1 MKFCFLFTSLSV
13 SASAIWFAW
22 RQLCLLNR
30 STLLRCLPAW
40 VIVVPLNEC
49 RLIYSLLGE
58 VIKAVLW
65 SSEMKAK
72 QFTWIVPT
80 LLEIILPFR
89 EDLSIFLSLFLLT
102 FVQEVLKS
110 DALMQCVRAPSMK
123 SAVTTASL
131 WQSVSAVDVC
141 VCMFLMCFP
150 LFHSLPSW

>member
-1 MKFCFLFTSLSV
+1 M
-13 SASAIWFAW
+13 
-22 RQLCLLNR
+22 
-30 STLLRCLPAW
+30 
-40 VIVVPLNEC
+40 
-49 RLIYSLLGE
+49 
-58 VIKAVLW
+58 
-65 SSEMKAK
+65 
-72 QFTWIVPT
+72 PT

-141 VCMFLMCFP
+141 VCLHVSHVLSTFSFFPFLIECGYISLCAAWLPGAHWYLSPLACMFTQVFK
-150 LFHSLPSW
+150 FHNDNQTVDHRHRETVSRSEACSGMLQL